1 VIKCQGFCLA
11 ARTGGRQL
19 LALTSEERAGAIN
32 TLADLLVS
40 KQSAI
45 LEANSADIAEAHR
58 RNTAKPLVDRLS
70 LSASKLK
77 NLSTGWRKKINE
89 YIFL

>member
-1 VIKCQGFCLA
+1 M
-11 ARTGGRQL
+11 

-40 KQSAI
+40 KQVSI
-45 LEANSADIAEAHR
+45 LEANSADIAEAHKV
-58 RNTAKPLVDRLS
+58 NTAKPLVDRLS

-77 NLSTGWRKKINE
+77 NLSSGRTKIIE
-89 YIFL
+89 VPK